1 MIQET
6 YSKNRSLKEVSIETD
21 LLIVGGG
28 LSGTCAAITA
38 ARQGVKVVLVQ
49 DRPVLGGNASSEV
62 RLWALGATSHMGN
75 NNRWSRETGVTGE
88 ILEENLYRNK
98 EGNAL
103 IFDTILIEKVKQ
115 EENITLLLNTSAF
128 EVAHE
133 GTQIQSVKA
142 FNSQNSTLYKL
153 SAKRYC
159 DASGDGVLSFL
170 AGASFR
176 MGAETIEEFGEKMA
190 PNVEQYGELL
200 GHTIYFY
207 TKDTGKPVN
216 FTPPAYALKD
226 IEELPRFKNI
236 QADHTGCNYWWIEYG
251 GRLDTIHDTE
261 DIKYELWKVV
271 YGIWNYIKNSG
282 NFPEAENMTL
292 EWVGTVPGKRES
304 RRFEGLYMMKQ
315 QDIIKQNKFEDAIA
329 HGGWALDLHPS
340 DGVYSALPSCTQWHS
355 KGTYQIPLRTAISRD
370 IDNLYFAG
378 RLVSVSHVAFGSTR
392 VMLTSAVAAEGV
404 AVSAA
409 YSILNDVLPKETVEK
424 EHITKIQQALLE
436 KSSYI
441 PHLKLDKSKY
451 VSSKAKV
458 SVSSE
463 LNLTELRTSENW
475 KTLQMPS
482 AQMLPITSDQK
493 ELSLRVPVN
502 ASEATTLEVTLKVS
516 LDPTNFTPEKVIGL
530 YSKEVK
536 EGSQH
541 VDLTFD
547 VSELGD
553 TYVFVCF
560 APNTAIQLNYS
571 EDRITGILSVFRKEN
586 KAVSNFGEQK
596 PPADIGIDGF
606 EFWTPQRRPE
616 GQNIAMQIKT
626 PLFIGK
632 KENLNSGIIRPVQ
645 STNAWI
651 ADFEDNQPTLTLEW
665 EEAKDISSIKLYF
678 DADLDHAMESTQ
690 FGHPESVVPYCVE
703 SFRIKDENGKCIF
716 QTETNHSTLCEISF
730 DQPVKTSKLEVEFD
744 RKNNSTPV
752 SIFDFICN

>member
-1 MIQET
+1 MIQES

-133 GTQIQSVKA
+133 NTSIQAVKA
-142 FNSQNSTLYKL
+142 FNSQNSTLYTL
-153 SAKRYC
+153 SAKRFC

-226 IEELPRFKNI
+226 ITELPRFKNI

-251 GRLDTIHDTE
+251 GRFDTIHETE
-261 DIKYELWKVV
+261 NIKYELWKIV

-282 NFPEAENMTL
+282 KFPEAENMTL

-315 QDIIKQNKFEDAIA
+315 QDVIEQRKFDDAIA

-340 DGVYSALPSCTQWHS
+340 DGVYSSLPSCTQWHS
-355 KGTYQIPLRTAISRD
+355 KGTYQIPLSTAISRD

-378 RLVSVSHVAFGSTR
+378 RLISVSHVAFGSTR
-392 VMLTSAVAAEGV
+392 VMLTSAVAAEGTAV
-404 AVSAA
+404 AAA
-409 YSILNDVLPKETVEK
+409 YSIKNDVLPKDTVEK
-424 EHITKIQQALLE
+424 EHIEKIQQALLE

-441 PHLKLDKSKY
+441 PHLKLDKSNFL
-451 VSSKAKV
+451 SAKAKV
-458 SVSSE
+458 TVSSE
-463 LNLTELRTSENW
+463 LNLAELRPSNTW
-475 KTLQMPS
+475 KTLQMPT

-493 ELSLRVPVN
+493 TLELRVPII
-502 ASEATTLEVTLKVS
+502 AGKETTVDVELKVS
-516 LDPTNFTPEKVIGL
+516 LDATNFTPEKVVGIQ
-530 YSKEVK
+530 SKEIEK
-536 EGSQH
+536 GHQF
-541 VDLTFD
+541 VDLKFD
-547 VSELGD
+547 VSDLED
-553 TYVFVCF
+553 RYVFVCF
-560 APNTAIQLNYS
+560 APNPDLQLNYS

-586 KAVSNFGEQK
+586 KAVSNFGQQE
-596 PPADIGIDGF
+596 PPSDIGIDAF

-616 GQNIAMQIKT
+616 GQNITMQLQT

-632 KENLNSGIIRPVQ
+632 KEHLDSGIIRPVT

-651 ADFEDNQPTLTLEW
+651 AALDDAYPTLTLEW
-665 EEAKDISSIKLYF
+665 ENVEEISSMKLYF

-690 FGHPESVVPYCVE
+690 FGHPESIVPYCVE
-703 SFRIKDENGKCIF
+703 SFRIKDENGKCLF
-716 QTETNHSTLCEISF
+716 QTENNHTTLCEITF
-730 DQPVKTSKLEVEFD
+730 DQPVKTSKLTVEFD
-744 RKNNSTPV
+744 RKDSRIPV
-752 SIFDFICN
+752 SLFDVICD

>member
-1 MIQET
+1 MIQES
-6 YSKNRSLKEVSIETD
+6 YNKNRSLKEVAIDTD

-49 DRPVLGGNASSEV
+49 DRPILGGNASSEV

-88 ILEENLYRNK
+88 ILEENLYRNR

-128 EVAHE
+128 EVTHE
-133 GTQIQSVKA
+133 DTKIQSVKA
-142 FNSQNSTLYKL
+142 FNSQNSTLYNL
-153 SAKRYC
+153 SAKRFC

-207 TKDTGKPVN
+207 TKNTDKPVK

-251 GRLDTIHDTE
+251 GRLDTIHETE
-261 DIKYELWKVV
+261 NIKYELWKVV

-282 NFPEAENMTL
+282 KFPEAENMTL

-315 QDIIKQNKFEDAIA
+315 QDIIEQRRFDDAIA

-340 DGVYSALPSCTQWHS
+340 DGVYSSLPSCTQWHS

-370 IDNLYFAG
+370 IDNLFFAG
-378 RLVSVSHVAFGSTR
+378 RIVSVSHVAFGSTR

-404 AVSAA
+404 AVAAA
-409 YSILNDVLPKETVEK
+409 YSIQNDVLPYETIEK
-424 EHITKIQQALLE
+424 EHIEKIQQKLLE

-441 PHLKLDKSKY
+441 PHVKLDKSGFI
-451 VSSKAKV
+451 SSKANV

-463 LNLTELRTSENW
+463 LNLTELRSSNIW
-475 KTLQMPS
+475 KTLEMPS
-482 AQMLPITSDQK
+482 AQMLPITRDQQT
-493 ELSLRVPVN
+493 LSLRVPVIAAKETTVDVELK
-502 ASEATTLEVTLKVS
+502 ASLEA
-516 LDPTNFTPEKVIGL
+516 TNFTPEKVIGIQ
-530 YSKEVK
+530 STEV
-536 EGSQH
+536 EAGRH
-541 VDLTFD
+541 FVDLKFD
-547 VSELGD
+547 VSALGD

-560 APNTAIQLNYS
+560 APNADLQLNYS

-586 KAVSNFGEQK
+586 KAVSNFGQQE
-596 PPADIGIDGF
+596 PPKEIGIDGF

-616 GQNIAMQIKT
+616 GQNIAMQLKT

-632 KENLNSGIIRPVQ
+632 KENLESGVTRPVQ

-651 ADFEDNQPTLTLEW
+651 AALDDAYPTLTLEW
-665 EEAKDISSIKLYF
+665 EEVQEISSIKLFF

-690 FGHPESVVPYCVE
+690 FGHPESIVPYCVE
-703 SFRIKDENGKCIF
+703 SFRIKDETGKCLF
-716 QTETNHSTLCEISF
+716 QTVSNHTTLCDVKL
-730 DQPVKTSKLEVEFD
+730 DQPVKTSKLVIELD
-744 RKNNSTPV
+744 RKDSRIPV
-752 SIFDFICN
+752 ALFDVICN